1 MADRRQEILDAALE
15 IADERGLAGVSMRA
29 VAERVGVTPMAL
41 YPHVGSK
48 AALLDGMVGALLG
61 GLAPAPAAEQAWP
74 DRLSAYARQ
83 ARGMVQRHPWAVN
96 LMFGR
101 PAVTPEA
108 VRFVDAIYTGLLAAG
123 VPAPQVPRIERL
135 VSTFMLGFAA
145 SEAGGRF
152 GVGTLDPRG
161 RRGQL
166 PDGALPGH
174 GELAPWLDR
183 PVDWT
188 AEFEADLA
196 DLHRMIATIAADAS
210 ADADAEPSADA
221 DAEPDAGPDAD
232 PGADP
237 AAGDAGAAD
246 SRTLPG

>member
-1 MADRRQEILDAALE
+1 MSGRRQEILDAALL

-48 AALLDGMVGALLG
+48 AALLDGMVGRLLGDLVPAMEAEGEWPALL
-61 GLAPAPAAEQAWP
+61 A
-74 DRLSAYARQ
+74 AYARQ
-83 ARGMVQRHPWAVN
+83 ARVMVARHPWAVN

-108 VRFVDAIYTGLLAAG
+108 VRFVDAIYTALLAAG
-123 VPAPQVPRIERL
+123 VPPAQVPRIERL

-152 GVGTLDPRG
+152 GPGTLDPRG

-166 PDGALPGH
+166 PEGVLPGH
-174 GELAPWLDR
+174 AALAPWLDR
-183 PVDWT
+183 PVDWS

-196 DLHRMIATIAADAS
+196 DLQRMIAAIAGAGDG
-210 ADADAEPSADA
+210 AEPS
-221 DAEPDAGPDAD
+221 G
-232 PGADP
+232 
-237 AAGDAGAAD
+237 